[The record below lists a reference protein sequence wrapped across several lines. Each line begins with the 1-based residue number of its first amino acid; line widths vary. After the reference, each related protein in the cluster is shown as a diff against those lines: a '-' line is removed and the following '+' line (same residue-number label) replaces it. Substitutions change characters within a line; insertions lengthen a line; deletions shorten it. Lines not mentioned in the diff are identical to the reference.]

1 MRRSPTRVTRRNQTF
16 YFRMAVPRH
25 LTGRIGLR
33 EIKLS
38 LRTGDPTTAHL
49 IGRRVSVDLDA
60 FLLRLPHMP
69 DLAPEDIQNIIQDY
83 FRQALR
89 ASNEL
94 AYLLPRDPKYHRE
107 GEIAYLKARI
117 IQLSELA
124 ASRSYASVRD
134 DAVALL
140 NANASGAWSPAS
152 ELFQKLCEGLLRA
165 DRENTRIL
173 AAKLAGQFDE
183 TSPRDPLFAG
193 ILVEEMPPPPGE
205 ENTPT
210 KVDTLGSVAALFHT
224 QKSKHDW
231 VKKTAAD
238 AKRVLSLTEDIIG
251 KDKPIAKLGI
261 EDVKAIRDAISLVP
275 PNYMKSAA
283 GKGINVQDAIK
294 GNADGACLALKTQD
308 KYFTI
313 FRQLLIFA
321 RDEGYIEKIPGEGV
335 KIAGATKV
343 NAIDGR
349 LPYSKEQLKAIFAS
363 PLFIGH
369 SEKRHEPGPLMIRDG
384 KYWVPLVALY
394 SGMRMGEIIQLL
406 VTDIK
411 HDGDIAYFDVSKGD
425 GKQVKTASSVRRVPV
440 HKVLVK
446 LGLLDL
452 TKNKTG
458 GDRIFHDLGI
468 GTDGYYSQVFSKWWG
483 RYSKTIG
490 FHTDKTAF
498 HSFRHNFK
506 DALQSAEVQEY
517 VAKALMGHANRDVHS
532 QYGSGPSLQILKKNI
547 DKVSYG
553 LH

>member
-1 MRRSPTRVTRRNQTF
+1 MRRSLPRVVRRNQTF

-25 LTGRIGLR
+25 LTRRIGSR

-38 LRTGDPTTAHL
+38 LRTGDPTTARL
-49 IGRRVSVDLDA
+49 SGSRLSADLDA
-60 FLLRLPHMP
+60 FLLRLPYMP
-69 DLAPEDIQNIIQDY
+69 DLAPEDIQKIIQDY
-83 FRQALR
+83 FREALR
-89 ASNEL
+89 ASNEH
-94 AYLLPRDPKYHRE
+94 AYLLPRDPKYDRE

-117 IQLSELA
+117 VQLGEFA
-124 ASRSYASVRD
+124 ASRSYASVQD
-134 DAVALL
+134 DATALL
-140 NANASGAWSPAS
+140 NANATGAWSPVS
-152 ELFQKLCEGLLRA
+152 ELFQNLCEGLLRA
-165 DRENTRIL
+165 DRENARIL
-173 AAKLAGQFDE
+173 AAKLSGQYDE
-183 TSPRDPLFAG
+183 TSPKDPMFAG
-193 ILVEEMPPPPGE
+193 IVVEEMPPPQGE
-205 ENTPT
+205 ENKPT
-210 KVDTLGSVAALFHT
+210 KVETLGSVAALFHA

-231 VKKTAAD
+231 VKKTADD
-238 AKRVLSLTEDIIG
+238 AKRVLSLAEAVIG
-251 KDKPIAKLGI
+251 KDKPFAKLGI
-261 EDVKAIRDAISLVP
+261 GDVKAVRDAISQVP

-283 GKGINVQDAIK
+283 GKGISVQDAIK
-294 GNADGACLALKTQD
+294 ENAEGACLALKTQD
-308 KYFTI
+308 KYFTM

-335 KIAGATKV
+335 KIAGATKA
-343 NAIDGR
+343 NASDGR
-349 LPYSKEQLKAIFAS
+349 LPYSKEQLKTIFAS
-363 PLFIGH
+363 PLYTGH
-369 SEKRHEPGPLMIRDG
+369 SEKRHKPGSLVIRDG

-411 HDGDIAYFDVSKGD
+411 QEGDIAYFDVSKGE

-440 HKVLVK
+440 HKVLVE

-452 TKNKTG
+452 AKNRPG
-458 GDRIFHDLGI
+458 ADRIFQEIGV
-468 GTDGYYSQVFSKWWG
+468 GTDGYHSQVFSKWWG

-517 VAKALMGHANRDVHS
+517 VAKALMGHANKDVHS
-532 QYGSGPSLQILKKNI
+532 QYGSGPTLQILKKNI

>member
-1 MRRSPTRVTRRNQTF
+1 MRRSPPRVVRRNQTF

-33 EIKLS
+33 EIKFS
-38 LRTGDPTTAHL
+38 LRTVDPTTAHL

-69 DLAPEDIQNIIQDY
+69 DLAPEDVQKIIQDY

-89 ASNEL
+89 GSNEL
-94 AYLLPRDPKYHRE
+94 AYLLPRDPTYDRE
-107 GEIAYLKARI
+107 GEIAYLKSRI
-117 IQLSELA
+117 DQLGDLA
-124 ASRSYASVRD
+124 ASHSYASVQD

-140 NANASGAWSPAS
+140 KTNASGPWSPAS
-152 ELFQKLCEGLLRA
+152 ELFQRLCEGLLRA
-165 DRENTRIL
+165 DRENARIL

-183 TSPRDPLFAG
+183 ISPKDPLFAG

-205 ENTPT
+205 QAAPT
-210 KVDTLGSVAALFHT
+210 KIDTLATVAALFHS
-224 QKSKHDW
+224 QKSKYDW

-238 AKRVLSLTEDIIG
+238 AQRVLSLAEGIIG

-261 EDVKAIRDAISLVP
+261 DDVKAVRDAISQVP
-275 PNYMKSAA
+275 PNYMKSAG

-294 GNADGACLALKTQD
+294 GNGGGACLALKTQE
-308 KYFTI
+308 KYFTM
-313 FRQLLIFA
+313 FRQLLLFA
-321 RDEGYIEKIPGEGV
+321 KDEGYIEKIPGEGV
-335 KIAGATKV
+335 KIAGATKA

-363 PLFIGH
+363 PLFVGH

-384 KYWVPLVALY
+384 KFWVPLVALY

-411 HDGDIAYFDVSKGD
+411 QDGDIAYFDVSKGE

-440 HKVLVK
+440 HKVLVE

-452 TKNKTG
+452 TKNKPG
-458 GDRIFHDLGI
+458 GNRIFDELGV
-468 GTDGYYSQVFSKWWG
+468 GTDGYHSQVFSKWWG
-483 RYSKTIG
+483 RYSKAIG
-490 FHTDKTAF
+490 FHTHKTAF

-517 VAKALMGHANRDVHS
+517 VAKALMGHANKDVHS
-532 QYGSGPSLQILKKNI
+532 QYGSGPTLQILKKNI